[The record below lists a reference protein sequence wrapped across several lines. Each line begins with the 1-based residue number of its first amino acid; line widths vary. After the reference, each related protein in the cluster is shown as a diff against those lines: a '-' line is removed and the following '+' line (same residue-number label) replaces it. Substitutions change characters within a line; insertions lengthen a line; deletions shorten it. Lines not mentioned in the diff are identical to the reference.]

1 MSDTKIRILN
11 EALALF
17 SIKGYDGVTMFDIA
31 NAVGIKPAS
40 IYKHYTGKEEIFRSI
55 VKEFEEKTGNIFNAS
70 VLDNRVYLDVTKEM
84 LIEMIQQ
91 TFQLYA
97 QEPFLTRCRR
107 LFMISAFHRPEIG
120 DLYVKYFI
128 EMPMQYQ
135 AELFAILQE
144 NKMLD
149 KRDTSIMAYHF
160 YTPILIL
167 LQEFDY
173 KKITMEEAI
182 DKISLLVS
190 DFMEV
195 YQL

>member
-1 MSDTKIRILN
+1 
-11 EALALF
+11 
-17 SIKGYDGVTMFDIA
+17 
-31 NAVGIKPAS
+31 
-40 IYKHYTGKEEIFRSI
+40 
-55 VKEFEEKTGNIFNAS
+55 
-70 VLDNRVYLDVTKEM
+70 
-84 LIEMIQQ
+84 
-91 TFQLYA
+91 
-97 QEPFLTRCRR
+97 
-107 LFMISAFHRPEIG
+107 MISAFHRPEIG

-144 NKMLD
+144 NKLLD

-182 DKISLLVS
+182 DKINLLVS
-190 DFMEV
+190 KFMEV